1 MRDAKGKQKTNG
13 ENKMPNQ
20 NASFRPLNV
29 CQRSLSVAEG
39 SISQVAEAQENSA
52 SKQINPFINIAI
64 QLSLL
69 LVLLTLCNSV
79 FAVDTYYYC
88 TGFSITAKTKLQACD
103 RYINTYFSDRIN
115 DPMYEIIR
123 TEEQCQV
130 WFDPDG
136 TRQNAGHC
144 GYRLGSCSESS
155 PYYIDGK
162 HCAGFCPDG
171 SIPSQEFGCQKP
183 EDTGNSC
190 SAGTAAPPSAG
201 NPISTSYGNKFQT
214 ENDYRSNGAFPLSYT
229 RYYNSRSQNLDLTL
243 GSKWTHSFQK
253 TIEPMFAVNGETTSF
268 IGFLLA
274 RQDGRNI
281 KFSPEAGQSTDL
293 PVVLSDE
300 IVQDDKTLRTA
311 TYKNGM
317 VETYEMSLD
326 EATDT
331 MSNGRL
337 ISIRT
342 IQGFEQT
349 LTYNAEGQLTQV
361 ADDQGNS
368 LAFTYNVS
376 GQIETMTDP
385 GQNVYTYI
393 YDGDLLVSVIYPDNT
408 PADSS
413 DNPTKIYHYE
423 DTNFPT
429 ALTGITNEN
438 NVRYAT
444 WEYDEEGRAFVSKH
458 AGESGIDQTS
468 IAFNEDGSRTVT
480 NPLGKQTTYHFTT
493 VNDNLRID
501 YVEGHPSP
509 SCGGTN
515 RNYTYDANGFI
526 ATKTDWNGNV
536 TAYTRD
542 AMGRILVKTVA
553 AGTADAKTTAYE
565 YHPTLKLKTKIDQ
578 HQGEGVLT
586 PVIKTT
592 DIVYYG
598 DEAGE
603 EYWSGLVKSRT
614 VTDTNTGDSRTVS
627 YTYYGQNAS
636 DNDGGARQLKTV
648 DGPRT
653 DVQDI
658 TSYTYDEKGNLKN
671 TTNALGHIS
680 EINEYDGAGRPLTI
694 TDANQVETVLT
705 YTARG
710 WLKTSRR
717 NGGDTQYIYD
727 NVGNVTN
734 IIAPDG
740 STIEYTYDAANRLTD
755 ITDKHGNTI
764 HYELN
769 AMGGIIEQQIK
780 DPQGTLTMVRTTVRD
795 ELNRIKHSIGANVEE
810 DIETNYDANGNIDN
824 SVDAYQRVTDNSF
837 DALNRVT
844 QTQDTAGGITTSRYD
859 QFGNVNEIEDPRGLI
874 TKYNYNALGDLKE
887 LDSPDTGSTIYT
899 HDSAGNIKTQ
909 TDAKNITV
917 SYSYDALNRLTD
929 VTYPDSSENIHYDY
943 DEYDNWDDVNFGR
956 GKLTSITDSSGTTSY
971 KYYGNGFVYEESR
984 IIVGTTYTF
993 GYQYNL
999 ADKLTHITYPSG
1011 MVVQYIRDDAGNI
1024 TAVTATKDSQI
1035 TTLADNIQYQP
1046 FGPQT
1051 NLQYGNGYIQA
1062 NSYNLNYQ
1070 LQSINTNSVLNLDYT
1085 FDHMGNIDAIQNM
1098 LDSMYDQAFTLDNLY
1113 RIDTA
1118 AGEYG
1123 VVDYDLDATGNRVA
1137 ITEDGAAI
1145 SYSVDPNSNR
1155 ITAMG
1160 DTTFGYDATGNTI
1173 SKTTPEANWVYGY
1186 NQNGRLTTVT
1196 KDGTQIASYSYNALG
1211 QRVQKTTAA
1220 GTTTQLFNSSAQ
1232 LLVEESATTTKEY
1245 IYLGGQVLASYTDAE
1260 EQQQAQ
1266 TGPCP
1271 GTTASNSQHETA
1283 GRAYSETET
1292 TGQTCYGTFCWGGT
1306 TTTTWFAQG
1315 SNENLGTS
1323 ASTSTTLYENG
1334 SNNWQSANPNN
1345 CLATG
1350 PCPAISST
1358 NQEHTANSRAYTS
1371 TEMVGQTCWGT
1382 FCYGGTEQTIYKAQG
1397 SDDDLGADAN
1407 AQNTLY
1413 QDPNGSFYLIDPE
1426 TCPLE
1431 LEDPNYVG
1439 FAYFH
1444 NDHLGTPRVVTAEDG
1459 ATLWEGDY
1467 NPAGKVK
1474 EALIEG
1480 VTYEQNIRFPGQYH
1494 DRETNLYYNYH
1505 RYYNSEIGRYTT
1517 SDPIGLDGGI
1527 NTYVYVD
1534 GNPVMYIDPLG
1545 LKTFRCT
1552 KPLDAL
1558 GGGDNPPDDRKT
1570 WGDNW
1575 GDWNELYHQYRC
1587 ITDANGKTECGGQT
1601 TKGGALGAIFGAPG
1615 SPSEDEFVA
1624 ERCDL
1629 VDDIEDETCY
1639 EKCIKE
1645 EWKKDRPPYILKGK
1659 KGTNCQE
1666 YDNGIDRKCR
1676 IICTPAPG
1684 YEDPLGGNWPDGV

>member
-1 MRDAKGKQKTNG
+1 MR
-13 ENKMPNQ
+13 
-20 NASFRPLNV
+20 
-29 CQRSLSVAEG
+29 QRSLSVAEG
-39 SISQVAEAQENSA
+39 SIAQVAEAQENSA
-52 SKQINPFINIAI
+52 SKQINPFISIAI
-64 QLSLL
+64 QLLFLCSLFG
-69 LVLLTLCNSV
+69 VLSSNV
-79 FAVDTYYYC
+79 FANDGYYWKISQLADNPIPSGCYQSKEE
-88 TGFSITAKTKLQACD
+88 TAIIIDESFDSHGYSVGFLCGDDYHEYDYVWGKDKTNNRHARC
-103 RYINTYFSDRIN
+103 I
-115 DPMYEIIR
+115 
-123 TEEQCQV
+123 
-130 WFDPDG
+130 G
-136 TRQNAGHC
+136 G
-144 GYRLGSCSESS
+144 GS
-155 PYYIDGK
+155 
-162 HCAGFCPDG
+162 G
-171 SIPSQEFGCQKP
+171 SILLGIVGMVYSRPISCEEGQVYNFKTCSCIKKDICPEGQEYVEGYGCQKAP
-183 EDTGNSC
+183 EDTGDSC
-190 SAGTAAPPSAG
+190 NTVS
-201 NPISTSYGNKFQT
+201 NPVHLGQGNKFQT
-214 ENDYRSNGAFPLSYT
+214 ETDFTATGAFPL
-229 RYYNSRSQNLDLTL
+229 RFARFYNSRSLEQESDIGT
-243 GSKWTHSFQK
+243 KWSHSYIYGIK
-253 TIEPMFAVNGETTSF
+253 PMVDVRTINNDFS
-268 IGFLLA
+268 GFHLY
-274 RQDGRNI
+274 RSNGRNI

-368 LAFTYNVS
+368 LAFTYNVN
-376 GQIETMTDP
+376 GQMETMTDP

-393 YDGDLLVSVIYPDNT
+393 YDGDLLVSVIYPDST
-408 PADSS
+408 PGDTS

-438 NVRYAT
+438 NLRYAT

-526 ATKTDWNGNV
+526 ASKTDWNGNV

-542 AMGRILVKTVA
+542 EMGRILVKTVA

-565 YHPTLKLKTKIDQ
+565 YHPTLKLKTKIDL
-578 HQGEGVLT
+578 HDREGVET
-586 PVIKTT
+586 PIIKTT

-598 DEAGE
+598 DAAGE

-627 YTYYGQNAS
+627 YTYYGQNE
-636 DNDGGARQLKTV
+636 NGARQLKTV

-658 TSYTYDEKGNLKN
+658 TSYTYDAKGNLL
-671 TTNALGHIS
+671 TTENALGHQSHIY
-680 EINEYDGAGRPLTI
+680 EYDGAGRPLTI
-694 TDANQVETVLT
+694 HDANQVETVLT

-710 WLKTSRR
+710 WLKTSSRQYS
-717 NGGDTQYIYD
+717 TTEYIYD
-727 NVGNVTN
+727 NVGNVTD
-734 IIAPDG
+734 IISLDG
-740 STIEYTYDAANRLTD
+740 STISYTYDDANRLTD

-769 AMGGIIEQQIK
+769 AMGGITEQQIK

-859 QFGNVNEIEDPRGLI
+859 QFGNVNEIQDPRGLI

-887 LDSPDTGSTIYT
+887 LDSPDTGITIYT

-917 SYSYDALNRLTD
+917 TYSYDALNRLTD

-971 KYYGNGFVYEESR
+971 KYYGNGLVYEESR
-984 IIVGTTYTF
+984 TIAGTTYTF

-1011 MVVQYIRDDAGNI
+1011 MVVQYIRDDAGKI
-1024 TAVTATKDSQI
+1024 TAVTAIKDSQI

-1173 SKTTPEANWVYGY
+1173 SKTTPEANWVYAY
-1186 NQNGRLTTVT
+1186 NQNGRLTSVT

-1211 QRVQKTTAA
+1211 QRVQKTTEQ

-1266 TGPCP
+1266 TGPCA

-1283 GRAYSETET
+1283 GRAYSESET
-1292 TGQTCYGTFCWGGT
+1292 TGQTCFGTFCFGGT

-1358 NQEHTANSRAYTS
+1358 NQEHTNNSRAYTS

-1407 AQNTLY
+1407 TQNTLY
-1413 QDPNGSFYLIDPE
+1413 QDPTGSFYLVDPE

-1459 ATLWEGDY
+1459 ATLWKGDY
-1467 NPAGKVK
+1467 NPFGKVK
-1474 EALIEG
+1474 ETLAEG
-1480 VTYEQNIRFPGQYH
+1480 VVFEQDIRFPGQVE
-1494 DRETNLYYNYH
+1494 DRETGLYYNYY
-1505 RYYNSEIGRYTT
+1505 RYYQADLGRYLT

-1527 NTYVYVD
+1527 NTYAYVG
-1534 GNPVMYIDPLG
+1534 GNPVMFVDPNG
-1545 LKTFRCT
+1545 LEYVPPDWGDYDGWQGDYNHLEFFEHSNQETDTVDIWSEF
-1552 KPLDAL
+1552 P
-1558 GGGDNPPDDRKT
+1558 GGDDYDFADCPDS
-1570 WGDNW
+1570 G
-1575 GDWNELYHQYRC
+1575 C
-1587 ITDANGKTECGGQT
+1587 
-1601 TKGGALGAIFGAPG
+1601 
-1615 SPSEDEFVA
+1615 S
-1624 ERCDL
+1624 
-1629 VDDIEDETCY
+1629 
-1639 EKCIKE
+1639 
-1645 EWKKDRPPYILKGK
+1645 
-1659 KGTNCQE
+1659 QE
-1666 YDNGIDRKCR
+1666 YMQCIEQCIGDLNPWWTAPVGAGVGAAEMVATGSVSTGAAVGGVVLMGWSGGTSIGCASVCGLDKC
-1676 IICTPAPG
+1676 
-1684 YEDPLGGNWPDGV
+1684 YY